1 MHRRL
6 LMTSFAM
13 LALAA
18 GVAHAKDGY
27 IIKGL

>member
-1 MHRRL
+1 
-6 LMTSFAM
+6 MTSFAM